1 MAGYNAIWIVGRK
14 THDGVNPI
22 STMVLQ
28 GLSDRIWLELPRGYK
43 TSKVKVKTMIP
54 PQPNDPN
61 MLIDMCMAF
70 MPQLFQENPH
80 YVQMLEHMESKTFL
94 DLHLN
99 ENVPD
104 TWELVREEVRP
115 IFDQLTIFKA
125 DIQKIKDTKIPEE
138 PCAGSSHKKKPR
150 HPLLRVLRNGE
161 TAR

>member
-70 MPQLFQENPH
+70 MPQLFQENPIM
-80 YVQMLEHMESKTFL
+80 YRC
-94 DLHLN
+94 LN
-99 ENVPD
+99 IWSP
-104 TWELVREEVRP
+104 RR
-115 IFDQLTIFKA
+115 
-125 DIQKIKDTKIPEE
+125 
-138 PCAGSSHKKKPR
+138 SSISI
-150 HPLLRVLRNGE
+150 
-161 TAR
+161 

>member
-1 MAGYNAIWIVGRK
+1 
-14 THDGVNPI
+14 
-22 STMVLQ
+22 
-28 GLSDRIWLELPRGYK
+28 
-43 TSKVKVKTMIP
+43 
-54 PQPNDPN
+54 
-61 MLIDMCMAF
+61 
-70 MPQLFQENPH
+70 
-80 YVQMLEHMESKTFL
+80 MLEHMESKTFL